1 MPGDDGVSNRKR
13 DGGRMRREWDA
24 MARDDAM
31 RYITDGTVADEEAF
45 FRSGEA
51 LVAGVLASVGYEPA
65 PGEAA
70 LEIGCGLGRTVRA
83 LAARFARV
91 VGVDVSEEMIRQARD
106 LLADCP
112 NVELVVGN
120 GTDLGFAEDGAFAF
134 CFSYIAFQHIP
145 DRRIVAAYLREIAR
159 VLGPGGVAC
168 IQLHTQ
174 PPGPWAWLRDRLRR
188 RRRGDG
194 PAASLPRRAALP
206 LSLRLPHS
214 TGRRRAHGPRRRPRH
229 RLRRGPPHARDLGRV
244 PQALLSRQAP
254 VAMVRAPVP
263 RAALLRGLAGPGP
276 RRSISSLTPTRP
288 LR

>member
-1 MPGDDGVSNRKR
+1 VSNRKR

-174 PPGPWAWLRDRLRR
+174 TPGPWAWLRDRLRR
-188 RRRGDG
+188 LVG
-194 PAASLPRRAALP
+194 AATEAP
-206 LSLRLPHS
+206 
-214 TGRRRAHGPRRRPRH
+214 G
-229 RLRRGPPHARDLGRV
+229 LRRLYRGEPRYPCRFVYPIPLADVER
-244 PQALLSRQAP
+244 
-254 VAMVRAPVP
+254 MVRDA
-263 RAALLRGLAGPGP
+263 GLAIDSVEAPH
-276 RRSISSLTPTRP
+276 TPETWVACRKP
-288 LR
+288 S